1 MGTRNPREPQFSGQ
15 SASPTPPVPSRIIAQ
30 CLQRHERQLE
40 RLAEI
45 CLEAKDPATPFILA
59 TGRKVVDDLRIELL
73 RDDIRKQG

>member
-1 MGTRNPREPQFSGQ
+1 MGTRNPREPQFSAQ

-45 CLEAKDPATPFILA
+45 CLEAKDPATPAILA
-59 TGRKVVDDLRIELL
+59 MGRQVVDDLRTELL
-73 RDDIRKQG
+73 RGDARNRG